1 MKLILNTIILI
12 FLTNAC
18 GFKIVNLSD
27 LNNYYISSVE
37 TKGDKKANYIIKNN
51 LLNSFRDENKI
62 SLNLNLETKKVR
74 DIKEKNIKNEITK
87 YEVTIETLVI
97 FEQTNKNKKKRI
109 IISKSGE
116 YGVNEQ
122 YSQTITNEKNLI
134 KVLSNEV
141 SKEILL
147 KLAEALDDL

>member
-141 SKEILL
+141 SEEILL

>member
-1 MKLILNTIILI
+1 MKLFLKTLIII

-37 TKGDKKANYIIKNN
+37 TTGDKKANYIIKNN
-51 LLNSFRDENKI
+51 LLNSFRDEDKI
-62 SLNLNLETKKVR
+62 PLHLNLKTKKVR

-87 YEVTIETLVI
+87 YEVTIETLVNL
-97 FEQTNKNKKKRI
+97 EKTNTNEKKRM

-134 KVLSNEV
+134 KVLSNEI
-141 SKEILL
+141 SEEIVL
-147 KLAEALDDL
+147 KLAEILDDL

>member
-62 SLNLNLETKKVR
+62 PLNLNLETKKVR

-97 FEQTNKNKKKRI
+97 FEQTNTNEKKRI

-141 SKEILL
+141 SEEILL